1 MNRRPRPRPYP
12 RPVIRQRQRQRQG
25 RGFFG
30 NLYNAGAYVAPFL
43 AEYATRA
50 AQRAAQ
56 NVVYQAANRFMAT
69 PGPAKTKKRTVSRK
83 STLGTYAGK
92 TKRSTKKGMESG
104 VNMYAKYGVVA
115 NRETNNQ
122 IEDPDCVYVGHSS
135 IAANPLI
142 RTVWFAVI
150 KKLFKLAGIQIRDMT
165 EGNSMKETFRI
176 TLTGKTVDNDNQV
189 ALTNLSVAPGVGSYE
204 DIANNFS
211 SWIINNWFQ
220 PVYENAH
227 MSFLEIV
234 QEPIG
239 GEETILAHLNLE
251 HYNVSYFS
259 KSTLR
264 MQNRTQPPGAT
275 EVGQADD
282 VNNVPLTGRSYL
294 CKGASPQWTGRPL
307 YDATLPGV
315 LFGFVIDSSNGTLQK
330 AAQQNPVW
338 TGSEPK
344 RRALRE
350 PVLPKSFKNCY
361 KSAKQRFQPG
371 EIKISTLY
379 DTRKMD
385 FNYFHY
391 TMRIVHALGD
401 PLLPRTQVRV
411 PTGKCEIFAFE
422 EMISYGEQK
431 VTVTWEVDRDIGAML
446 VAKKTPITSKLNFI

>member
-1 MNRRPRPRPYP
+1 MNRRSRVRPYP
-12 RPVIRQRQRQRQG
+12 RPVIRQRQRQRRG
-25 RGFFG
+25 GFFG
-30 NLYNAGAYVAPFL
+30 NLYNAGGYVAPFL
-43 AEYATRA
+43 AEYAGRA

-69 PGPAKTKKRTVSRK
+69 PGPAKKKKRTVSRK

-92 TKRSTKKGMESG
+92 TKRSTKKGMDSG
-104 VNMYAKYGVVA
+104 VNNYAKYGVVT

-142 RTVWFAVI
+142 RTVWYAVI
-150 KKLFKLAGIQIRDMT
+150 KKIFKMSGIQIRDMT
-165 EGNSMKETFRI
+165 EGNSMKENFRVV
-176 TLTGKTVDNDNQV
+176 LTGKTVDNDNQV
-189 ALTNLSVAPGVGSYE
+189 QFTNISVLAGVGSYE
-204 DIANNFS
+204 DIANHFS
-211 SWIINNWFQ
+211 SWIIANWFGIA
-220 PVYENAH
+220 YENAH
-227 MSFLEIV
+227 MSFLEV
-234 QEPIG
+234 VSEPAG
-239 GEETILAHLNLE
+239 GDEIIFAHLNLE
-251 HYNVSYFS
+251 HFNVSYFS

-264 MQNRTQPPGAT
+264 MQNRTQPPGVTDA
-275 EVGQADD
+275 QADD

-307 YDATLPGV
+307 YDGTLPGV

-330 AAQQNPVW
+330 AAQQNPIW

-391 TMRIVHALGD
+391 SMRIVHALGD

-411 PTGKCEIFAFE
+411 AVGKCEIFAFE

-431 VTVTWEVDRDIGAML
+431 VTVTWEVDRDQGAML